1 MTIKSKLALCCLAG
15 CGLALVSCSPN
26 DTTLGATVRHNI
38 AAQIVDP
45 DPKYEGDQTTNGDVM
60 KGAQERYRTD
70 RVKKPK
76 TIRTTE
82 GGGGSGRGSG
92 N

>member
-1 MTIKSKLALCCLAG
+1 MTIKSKLALCCIASG
-15 CGLALVSCSPN
+15 GLVVASCSPN

-38 AAQIVDP
+38 AAQTVDP
-45 DPKYEGDQTTNGDVM
+45 DPKYEGDHTTNGDVI